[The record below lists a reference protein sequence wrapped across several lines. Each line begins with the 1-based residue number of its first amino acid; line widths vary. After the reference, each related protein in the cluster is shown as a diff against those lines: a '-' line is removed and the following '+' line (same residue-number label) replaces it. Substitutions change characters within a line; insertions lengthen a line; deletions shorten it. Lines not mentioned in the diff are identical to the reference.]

1 MFENH
6 EILGRVVADA
16 QVKTTN
22 NGTPYIDMRMVVNRR
37 TGKDKETEAIWYGVR
52 SFSIPTSMAK
62 YYTKGKPLIVQG
74 AYDDKIYTTNDGRT
88 GIDRNILATRIEFVD
103 GDRQQ
108 DGSSTEAS
116 AKPSTEI
123 RNPSTATPAKKA
135 KASAKSEPAPQ
146 PAAIAQNS
154 EDDDLPF

>member
-74 AYDDKIYTTNDGRT
+74 TYEDRIYTTNDGRT
-88 GIDRNILATRIEFVD
+88 GIDRVF
-103 GDRQQ
+103 
-108 DGSSTEAS
+108 
-116 AKPSTEI
+116 
-123 RNPSTATPAKKA
+123 
-135 KASAKSEPAPQ
+135 
-146 PAAIAQNS
+146 
-154 EDDDLPF
+154 

>member
-74 AYDDKIYTTNDGRT
+74 TYEDRIYTTNDGRT
-88 GIDRNILATRIEFVD
+88 GIDRSILATRIEFVD
-103 GDRQQ
+103 GERQQ
-108 DGSSTEAS
+108 DNSASESNSTKATAEL
-116 AKPSTEI
+116 
-123 RNPSTATPAKKA
+123 RNPSTATSAKKP
-135 KASAKSEPAPQ
+135 KADKKAASEPQAP
-146 PAAIAQNS
+146 ILTVD
-154 EDDDLPF
+154 DDDLPF